1 MAAPQIIVG
10 GEAGRHNEDPASV
23 ERVRRSRMYADLS
36 TICVIP
42 TRGSIPARVVESWWD
57 LIKPLNQ
64 SFRRVF
70 VSGMEVAD
78 AYNEAIE
85 TILGHPI
92 LSTWRYVLMLEE
104 DNLPPPRGL
113 LKLYESMEEFACV
126 GGLYWS
132 KSEDGFPMIYGA
144 PGDPSDIAP
153 QVPVPDA
160 IQECNALGM
169 GFTLFRLDVFRDE
182 RIERP
187 WFRTLQAYS
196 PEYGPL
202 QATQDMHFFAKVRR
216 AGYRVACDT
225 RVRVG
230 HLDAQTGIVW

>member
-10 GEAGRHNEDPASV
+10 GDAGRHNEDPASV

-42 TRGSIPARVVESWWD
+42 TRGTIPARVVESWWD
-57 LIKPLNQ
+57 LIRPLNQ

-132 KSEDGFPMIYGA
+132 KCEDGFPMIFGA
-144 PGDPSDIAP
+144 PGDQSDIAP
-153 QVPVPDA
+153 QVPIPDA

-169 GFTLFRLDVFRDE
+169 GFTLLRLDVFRDE

-202 QATQDMHFFAKVRR
+202 KETQDMHFFAKVRR

-230 HLDAQTGIVW
+230 HLDTRTGIVW